1 MTATTYIRLEK
12 LRFRAFHGV
21 MEQERRVGGDY
32 ELTLRI
38 GYPWQAAMESDDVG
52 DTLDYSAVYAAV
64 VREMVLP
71 SRLLEHVSG
80 RIANR
85 LLATFPHITSV
96 DLWLTK
102 LCPPMGADSDG
113 AGVELHLIND
123 KTD

>member
-71 SRLLEHVSG
+71 SRLLEHVAG